1 MNHEYNASENQNYI
15 PMKNKYTRKSK
26 PTKRRNINDTYSEWL
41 ETVCNNG
48 LKKLE
53 HQLISELK
61 DTQDENT
68 ASEIRNKL
76 KQVWD
81 AIKNYD
87 ETFQSRVRK
96 ALNRDALQK
105 LRYFEK
111 KILEDFVFDESA
123 VEQLP
128 IKIKKT
134 IVQPFIGF
142 FLHLHP
148 DGTYIIYDWS
158 DAGGF

>member
-1 MNHEYNASENQNYI
+1 MKTKT
-15 PMKNKYTRKSK
+15 MKNAGYVEAKSIGNGNVILTDKIGNLQLWFCNKNLVGYNLENSYAIKYRN
-26 PTKRRNINDTYSEWL
+26 TKLVFSRDIGHVKHIPHSAL
-41 ETVCNNG
+41 
-48 LKKLE
+48 
-53 HQLISELK
+53 SELQTFQAK
-61 DTQDENT
+61 VRENLD
-68 ASEIRNKL
+68 K
-76 KQVWD
+76 D
-81 AIKNYD
+81 AIQNA
-87 ETFQSRVRK
+87 R
-96 ALNRDALQK
+96 N
-105 LRYFEK
+105 FEN

-123 VEQLP
+123 TEQLP

>member
-1 MNHEYNASENQNYI
+1 MNQH
-15 PMKNKYTRKSK
+15 
-26 PTKRRNINDTYSEWL
+26 NIN
-41 ETVCNNG
+41 
-48 LKKLE
+48 
-53 HQLISELK
+53 
-61 DTQDENT
+61 QDNQAKVREDLD
-68 ASEIRNKL
+68 K
-76 KQVWD
+76 D
-81 AIKNYD
+81 AIQNA
-87 ETFQSRVRK
+87 Q
-96 ALNRDALQK
+96 N
-105 LRYFEK
+105 FEK

-123 VEQLP
+123 IKQLP